1 MIHKNAFRVLET
13 CERGLRDLVAKAAA
27 KGEYP
32 EVIQLTSWAKVI
44 RSLADDAQADHALV
58 AAPLTGKH
66 ASSST
71 PAETESRRLIR
82 TASKRGKSNKPEGY
96 PKFFRSDDELVK
108 IGWSKREREEYQHKA
123 PYKVLNLLV
132 RKLATVGAGGM
143 MFAADDVLPLTTD
156 HGTEVPNYQSYLCL
170 AWLRSE
176 GLIESHGRQGYT
188 ISNSQNLPK
197 GVEERWHALEA

>member
-1 MIHKNAFRVLET
+1 MLNKNAFRVLET
-13 CERGLRDLVAKAAA
+13 CERGLRDLLAKAAA
-27 KGEYP
+27 KGDYS

-58 AAPLTGKH
+58 AVAPTGKH
-66 ASSST
+66 APSGT

-82 TASKRGKSNKPEGY
+82 TAAHRGKSNKPEGY
-96 PKFFRSDDELVK
+96 PKFFRSGDELVK

-132 RKLATVGAGGM
+132 RKLATVGAGGR
-143 MFAADDVLPLTTD
+143 MFAADDILPLTTD
-156 HGTEVPNYQSYLCL
+156 HGTEIPNYQGYLCL
-170 AWLRSE
+170 AWLRGE

-188 ISNSQNLPK
+188 ISNSENLPK
-197 GVEERWHALEA
+197 GVEDRWEALAA